1 MKQIFSYL
9 IPYRA
14 RMAVG
19 FAIKVAATI
28 VELLIPWALSVMV
41 DRVIPTGNIGFVFA
55 WGGVMVLF
63 AVLALIGNIV
73 ANRMASLVARNT
85 TERIRLQLFSKISF
99 LSSRQQEQ
107 IGQAS
112 LISRST
118 SDTYNIHQFIGM
130 MQRLGVRQPI
140 MLVGGLAVTL
150 SMDAP
155 LTCIMLALLPVMALL
170 VFLFSSQGVPM
181 YTKVQEAVDRF
192 VRLVREDI
200 AGIRVIKA
208 LSKTDTER
216 EKFAKINEEV
226 VTRDQR
232 AGMVMGAMN
241 PVMSVILNVG
251 LVLVL
256 FVGAKRVN
264 AGQTTPGVIMAF
276 MSYVTIILN
285 SILFLSRI
293 FVMYSKASASAKRIS
308 EVLNLPEDL
317 MVEHLPDGGQ
327 LQTENKADAPQ
338 QVNINENKVESEKK
352 TDITAL
358 PQIVFDHVSFRYE
371 DGDGAD
377 CLHDVSFTVNK
388 GETLGIIGATG
399 SGKSTI
405 VNLLMRYYDP
415 DQGHVYVNGRD
426 VRTYS
431 SKELMPLF
439 GAAFQND
446 VIFHDTIYEN
456 IRFGRDVSK
465 EEAMAAAKDAQ
476 AAEFIEEKGLD
487 TMLAIRGMDLSGG
500 QKQRL
505 LIARAL
511 AKRPQILVLDDSSSA
526 LDYATD
532 ARLRSAIRA
541 HYGNI
546 TSVIVAQRI
555 SSIYRADKIIVLEDG
570 EMIGYG
576 THKELMESCEVYR
589 EISQSQMG
597 GGIDE

>member
-19 FAIKVAATI
+19 FSIKVAATI
-28 VELLIPWALSVMV
+28 VELLIPWALSIMV
-41 DRVIPTGNIGFVFA
+41 DKVIPTENIGFVFA
-55 WGGVMVLF
+55 WGCVMILF
-63 AVLALIGNIV
+63 AILALIGNIV

-99 LSSRQQEQ
+99 LSARQQEQ

-140 MLVGGLAVTL
+140 MLIGGLAVTL

-155 LTCIMLALLPVMALL
+155 LTCIMLALLPVMAFL
-170 VFLFSSQGVPM
+170 VYLFSSKGVPM

-216 EKFAKINEEV
+216 SKFAKINEEV
-226 VTRDQR
+226 VTRDQH
-232 AGMVMGAMN
+232 AGMIMGAMN
-241 PVMSVILNVG
+241 PVMSIILNIG

-264 AGQTTPGVIMAF
+264 EGLTTPGVIMAF

-293 FVMYSKASASAKRIS
+293 FVMYSKASASARRIS

-317 MVEHLPDGGQ
+317 MVEHPVGNVDSVV
-327 LQTENKADAPQ
+327 EKA
-338 QVNINENKVESEKK
+338 VNEAE
-352 TDITAL
+352 
-358 PQIVFDHVSFRYE
+358 
-371 DGDGAD
+371 
-377 CLHDVSFTVNK
+377 
-388 GETLGIIGATG
+388 LGIIGATG
-399 SGKSTI
+399 SGKTTI

-415 DQGHVYVNGRD
+415 DEGHIYVNGRD
-426 VRTYS
+426 VRTYT

-465 EEAMAAAKDAQ
+465 KEAMAAAQDAQ
-476 AAEFIEEKGLD
+476 AVEFIEEKGLD

-505 LIARAL
+505 LITRAL
-511 AKRPQILVLDDSSSA
+511 AKHPQILVLDDSSSA

-532 ARLRSAIRA
+532 ARLRRAIQEN
-541 HYGNI
+541 YGDL
-546 TSVIVAQRI
+546 TSIIVAQRI

-597 GGIDE
+597 GGIDEA

>member
-19 FAIKVAATI
+19 FVIKVAATI

-63 AVLALIGNIV
+63 AILALIGNIV

-155 LTCIMLALLPVMALL
+155 LTCIMLSLLPVMALL

-317 MVEHLPDGGQ
+317 MVEHLPSGGK
-327 LQTENKADAPQ
+327 L
-338 QVNINENKVESEKK
+338 
-352 TDITAL
+352 AL

-532 ARLRSAIRA
+532 ARFRSAIRE

-576 THKELMESCEVYR
+576 THKELMENCEVYR

>member
-9 IPYRA
+9 LPYKA
-14 RMAVG
+14 RMALG
-19 FAIKVAATI
+19 FCIKVAATI

-41 DRVIPTGNIGFVFA
+41 DRVIPLGSIGYVFA
-55 WGGVMVLF
+55 WGGVMILF
-63 AVLALIGNIV
+63 ALLALLGNVV

-99 LSSRQQEQ
+99 LSSRQQEN
-107 IGQAS
+107 IGMPS
-112 LISRST
+112 LISRAT

-130 MQRLGVRQPI
+130 IQRLGVRQPI
-140 MLVGGLAVTL
+140 MLIGGLAVTL
-150 SMDAP
+150 SMDAA
-155 LTCIMLALLPVMALL
+155 LTMVMVALLPVMAAL
-170 VFLFSSQGVPM
+170 VYLFSSRGVPM

-192 VRLVREDI
+192 IRLVREDI

-208 LSKTDTER
+208 LSKTDAER
-216 EKFAKINEEV
+216 RKFSAINQEV
-226 VTRDQR
+226 VTRDQK

-241 PVMSVILNVG
+241 PVMSVLLNTG

-256 FVGAKRVN
+256 LIGAKRVDS
-264 AGQTTPGVIMAF
+264 GETTPGVIMAF

-285 SILFLSRI
+285 SILFMSRM
-293 FVMYSKASASAKRIS
+293 FVMYSKASASARRIS

-317 MVEHLPDGGQ
+317 LVE
-327 LQTENKADAPQ
+327 EC
-338 QVNINENKVESEKK
+338 KK
-352 TDITAL
+352 QDPSM

-371 DGDGAD
+371 EGDGAD
-377 CLHDVSFTVNK
+377 CLHDVSFTVNQ

-415 DQGHVYVNGRD
+415 DQGHVYVNGKD
-426 VRTYS
+426 VRSYPA
-431 SKELMPLF
+431 KELMKLF

-446 VIFHDTIYEN
+446 VIFRDTIYEN
-456 IRFGRDVSK
+456 IRFGRDISR
-465 EEAMAAAKDAQ
+465 EEAMEAAGYAQ
-476 AAEFIEEKGLD
+476 AMEFVEEKGAD

-505 LIARAL
+505 LITRAL
-511 AKRPQILVLDDSSSA
+511 AGHPQILVLDDSSSA

-532 ARLRSAIRA
+532 ARLRQAIRD
-541 HYGNI
+541 HYGSI
-546 TSVIVAQRI
+546 TSIIVAQRI
-555 SSIYRADKIIVLEDG
+555 SSIYRADKIIVMEDG
-570 EMIGYG
+570 EMIGCG
-576 THKELMESCEVYR
+576 THKELMKNCAVYR

-597 GGIDE
+597 GGIVEDTAES

>member
-9 IPYRA
+9 VPYRA

-41 DRVIPTGNIGFVFA
+41 DRVIPIGNIGYVFA

-63 AVLALIGNIV
+63 AFLALIGNIT

-155 LTCIMLALLPVMALL
+155 LTCIMLALLPVMAFL
-170 VFLFSSQGVPM
+170 VYLFSSKGVPM

-216 EKFAKINEEV
+216 SKFAKINEEV
-226 VTRDQR
+226 VTRDQH
-232 AGMVMGAMN
+232 AGMIMGAMN
-241 PVMSVILNVG
+241 PVMNIILNAG

-256 FVGAKRVN
+256 LVGAKRVN

-293 FVMYSKASASAKRIS
+293 FVLYSKASASAKRIS

-317 MVEHLPDGGQ
+317 MVEHSVGTVNKEVEEALKEAEKAADQKTG
-327 LQTENKADAPQ
+327 TEFN
-338 QVNINENKVESEKK
+338 
-352 TDITAL
+352 L
-358 PQIVFDHVSFRYE
+358 PQIIFDHVSFRYE
-371 DGDGAD
+371 DGHGEK
-377 CLHDVSFTVNK
+377 CLSNISFTVNR

-399 SGKSTI
+399 SGKSSI

-415 DQGHVYVNGRD
+415 DEGHIYVNGRD
-426 VRTYS
+426 VRTYT

-465 EEAMAAAKDAQ
+465 EEAMEAAKDAQ
-476 AAEFIEEKGLD
+476 ALEFIEEKGLD

-505 LIARAL
+505 FITRAL

-532 ARLRSAIRA
+532 ARLRRAIRE
-541 HYGNI
+541 HYGNL

-570 EMIGYG
+570 GMIGYG

-589 EISQSQMG
+589 EISESQMG